1 MKKIFAAGIAAT
13 ALLSS
18 CSMPWSKETASDLP
32 PPIAPANVQGPVEVP
47 NQNAEQNAQTTAGS
61 GIVEPG
67 VPVVAGP
74 NANSP
79 TLVGTGK
86 QATLTGA
93 DEDVEVKEAVSEID
107 KLFDGIAGD
116 TGSVKK

>member
-1 MKKIFAAGIAAT
+1 MKKILAVGIAAT
-13 ALLSS
+13 AALSS
-18 CSMPWSKETASDLP
+18 CSMPWSKETPSDLP
-32 PPIAPANVQGPVEVP
+32 PPIAPANIQGPVEIP
-47 NQNAEQNAQTTAGS
+47 NQNGPQPAPASNGS

-74 NANSP
+74 NANAP
-79 TLVGTGK
+79 TLTGTGK

-93 DEDVEVKEAVSEID
+93 AEDAEVKEAVGEID

-116 TGSVKK
+116 SGSTKK